1 MISNLEKALGFKLE
15 AFNLLYV
22 LCDYETLLKKKISLE
37 NFVDLCKKKDV
48 KIVQYRDKI
57 SSIEEQKKNLLYL
70 KSSLN
75 IPIIINDKIELID
88 FADGLHVGQ
97 EDLQAIHKD
106 KKLAVK
112 LIRLKIKDK
121 LLGLSTHNELEILE
135 ANELAL
141 DMIGLGAYKATSTKD
156 VSTILGSKI
165 SYLAKISKHPVCAI
179 GGVKID
185 DVIEN
190 ILSNRDVNKYITN
203 EQILSIIE
211 KDNTKLLSTIANNID
226 EFKNCDRC
234 KIISHMVKHE
244 SAKVKVSLFTYS
256 VSDLLSNEM
265 LSELSND
272 KDFDVAYEAKKELKD
287 RMKD

>member
-135 ANELAL
+135 ANELPL
-141 DMIGLGAYKATSTKD
+141 DMIGLGAYKTTSTKD

-179 GGVKID
+179 GGVKMD

-190 ILSNRDVNKYITN
+190 IRFNVVGSG
-203 EQILSIIE
+203 
-211 KDNTKLLSTIANNID
+211 
-226 EFKNCDRC
+226 F
-234 KIISHMVKHE
+234 
-244 SAKVKVSLFTYS
+244 
-256 VSDLLSNEM
+256 
-265 LSELSND
+265 
-272 KDFDVAYEAKKELKD
+272 YED
-287 RMKD
+287 